1 MTAALAAAVIEQ
13 RVATAAEDAYTTYEA
28 FLSPQQELDQGGPS
42 QASAIGTISFDRYL
56 TAARVKLKISGIDPE
71 NITAMH
77 LHCGPPST
85 LGPVIVNFA
94 DFGSFTDT
102 IVGGRFSATVKNDD
116 IVFEVQPGRPFVG
129 CPNDLVLPGQANT
142 IAAVDALARHGL
154 LYFNIHTD
162 NFSPASDFYGEL
174 RGQIY
179 PARAPSDPP
188 SRLPTR

>member
-13 RVATAAEDAYTTYEA
+13 RVATAAEDAYTTCEA

-42 QASAIGTISFDRYL
+42 QASATGTISFDRYL
-56 TAARVKLKISGIDPE
+56 TAA
-71 NITAMH
+71 
-77 LHCGPPST
+77 
-85 LGPVIVNFA
+85 
-94 DFGSFTDT
+94 
-102 IVGGRFSATVKNDD
+102 RFSATVKNDD